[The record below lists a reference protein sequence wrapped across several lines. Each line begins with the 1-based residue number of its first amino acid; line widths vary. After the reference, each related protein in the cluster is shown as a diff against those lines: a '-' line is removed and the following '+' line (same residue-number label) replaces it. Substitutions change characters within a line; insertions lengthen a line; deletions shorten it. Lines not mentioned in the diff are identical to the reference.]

1 MSTSSEMYYRY
12 GVSIEKQIA
21 EFRKR
26 AGENG
31 DLGFETV
38 TEDLHLVFRKDFRD
52 LNKEDWQGISL
63 ENVIQSAGWRKLTS
77 SVDDTVFSIYYKENH
92 PLFKKDYDIYGGDV
106 MFIPPS
112 VYQYERRTRCYS
124 SFTIVFNLH
133 DDTKKID
140 VQRQL
145 EFLRYRYSSGYY
157 YQYFFAC
164 ADYVIDDS
172 TIEPLHDLWLG
183 YNLNPIFLA
192 NGLSREVW
200 SETMKK
206 SLLGFWETQK
216 KRREI
221 PDDIYDIAKSFD
233 EKDIKEM
240 LMDRSNLE
248 LTRKVGSLIEN
259 YKKNKHIPSIAL
271 LGSAGVGKNTFA
283 KGLAERFGATLV
295 IKTPSDL
302 KGAYVGQTKASIFDL
317 FKGIKKD
324 FENDKKPR
332 ILLID
337 EVYGLM
343 GDEFGREAVSI
354 LLPIMSGDT
363 DTIERGKEYKD
374 DEDTDKSTTLKIADT
389 HCTIWIAGYELPTR
403 QMLQN
408 NLGLYRRLEVLS
420 LRTPTVDRL
429 MEVLMKDIEGGNITE
444 DQKQMLKGF
453 IAWAT
458 MPEYTVYFANY
469 AGIKKITAQINAGR
483 KIEDIISEYKKEIEA
498 QYRAAVLMS
507 EEERRKAAV
516 LIPLFKSASDFDEV
530 EVIGYDSLKGRMN
543 QIVDQLFNKDEYCE
557 KGIDISKGI
566 LFVGPPG
573 TGKSHMAKYM
583 AWKLQDTYRI
593 YENKDR
599 RIGFIPVVATE
610 LSNPDKVDRLFEAAK
625 EYDDCIIFIDEIDA
639 IAKRREENQFSPAMI
654 RLMTEMDGFGSSSG
668 ILVLAATNAPESLD
682 PAMKRPGRFDSILE
696 IDLPEMEDRKDL
708 IRFYLEKKEAYKK
721 LKEVAEKQAKE
732 TKEESKEDP
741 IDEPIEES
749 IKDPIE
755 KLIEEI
761 GKQTVGCSAVEIKT
775 IINNTA
781 LKLEL
786 DNREFGNQQHSLD
799 DWQKELIEQIDT
811 LLIGEKGELTDNR
824 TFDPQKNEGESAT
837 AIHEVGHALV
847 SILEYPEER
856 PFVEIT
862 IMPRGDALGY
872 VKPDSSNNHAQTK
885 EKLLK
890 DVRVSLGG
898 RIAEEIFYGRDN
910 VSAGAISDIRKATL
924 IVQRMVEEYGMS
936 DVVGPMA
943 IVATEHT
950 YLGGHRNYICTDEM
964 RTIAEKEE
972 QRILKEQYQ
981 ITLKMLQE
989 KKKMIE
995 DMARKVF
1002 DEKTMSGDEFTEY
1015 YKNHNSSV

>member
-1 MSTSSEMYYRY
+1 MSTSSEMYFRY

-38 TEDLHLVFRKDFRD
+38 TEDLHLVFRKDFFD
-52 LNKEDWQGISL
+52 LNKKDRKGISL
-63 ENVIQSAGWRKLTS
+63 ENVIQSAGWRKLIS
-77 SVDDTVFSIYYKENH
+77 SVDDKVLSVYYKENH
-92 PLFKKDYDIYGGDV
+92 PLFKKDNGINKGDV
-106 MFIPPS
+106 MCIPPDS
-112 VYQYERRTRCYS
+112 EYKGKIHCYS
-124 SFTIVFNLH
+124 FFTIVYDLH
-133 DDTKKID
+133 DDSKKID
-140 VQRQL
+140 VQRQVEL
-145 EFLRYRYSSGYY
+145 FRYAGVYS
-157 YQYFFAC
+157 YFWTC
-164 ADYVIDDS
+164 VDYVIDDS
-172 TIEPLHDLWLG
+172 TIEPLHDFWWGCKPIGL
-183 YNLNPIFLA
+183 NLA
-192 NGLSREVW
+192 DDLSREEW
-200 SETMKK
+200 TQIMKDD
-206 SLLGFWETQK
+206 LIEFLETQK

-240 LMDRSNLE
+240 LMDRNNFE

-259 YKKNKHIPSIAL
+259 YEKAEDEDKHIPSIAL

-283 KGLAERFGATLV
+283 KGLAEKFGATLV

-324 FENDKKPR
+324 YENDNDKKPR

-420 LRTPTVDRL
+420 LRTPTVDR
-429 MEVLMKDIEGGNITE
+429 MIEVLMKDIEGGNITE

-469 AGIKKITAQINAGR
+469 AGVKKITAQINAGK
-483 KIEDIISEYKKEIEA
+483 KIENIISEYKKEIEA

-543 QIVDQLFNKDEYCE
+543 QIVDQLFKKDEYCK

-583 AWKLQDTYRI
+583 AWKLQDTYRT

-696 IDLPEMEDRKDL
+696 IDLPEMADRKDL
-708 IRFYLEKKEAYKK
+708 IRFYLEKKEAYK
-721 LKEVAEKQAKE
+721 EVAEKQAKE
-732 TKEESKEDP
+732 PKEESKEDP

-775 IINNTA
+775 IINNAA
-781 LKLEL
+781 LKL
-786 DNREFGNQQHSLD
+786 DNRELGNQQLSLD
-799 DWQKELIEQIDT
+799 DWQEELIEQIDT

-824 TFDPQKNEGESAT
+824 EFDPQKNEGESAT

-872 VKPDSSNNHAQTK
+872 VKHDSSNNHAQTK

-898 RIAEEIFYGRDN
+898 RIAEELFYGPDN

-989 KKKMIE
+989 EKKMIE

-1015 YKNHNSSV
+1015 YKNHISSVRG